1 MDSINHIG
9 ALQEY
14 VRKHIGGE
22 VKYEDIASA
31 GPDHI
36 KTFSIGAFLN
46 GTAYPPGEGRNKK
59 EARQK
64 AAKNAL
70 DALMQEPRDSAT
82 HTAEAPPSPAQSK
95 RITQVKYVCWL
106 NEYGNE
112 NRLIVKVV
120 ESPFWGPG
128 DALQRCH
135 FLVGDKEYPE
145 GTGRNKKEAKEAAA
159 KLVYLEVHGSEM
171 SEPGEERRRF
181 PSGPSPEES
190 SQSNVSDI
198 SGNTNQLSI
207 TATGESVVG
216 INYIGLINGYC
227 QDKKIQCDY
236 ILDHRDGP
244 AHKPHFVYKLVID
257 KKECF
262 IGEGGSVKKAQ
273 QHAAQQAWSALHG
286 HSDWSSKAT
295 SEAED
300 NVQTKPSNSQS
311 TVVTKTG
318 IHSASASEWVV
329 FADPSNPPN
338 DQIQSPDSKSRV
350 RIAANFQNMRR
361 NSMEHPR
368 NFKVAEASQ
377 GKRKTASRFKSEF
390 ESIQRLGKGTFGRV
404 FKARQVLDKK
414 YFAIKIVT
422 WKAQAQKEV
431 EVLSGLDHCNIV
443 RYYTCWLEDD
453 LYELESGAGSS
464 SGSYST
470 ESLSGKKY
478 LYIQMELCDTTL
490 QSWIEARNKDED
502 PKRRVDS
509 LTLAQQIVSGVEYFH
524 SKNLIHRDLKPANI
538 MFRNDKIKIG
548 DFGLATED
556 SQGTEDPMER
566 TVGKGTKLYMAP
578 EQECETAYDR
588 KVDIFA
594 VGLIYFELLWKLPN
608 KMERNKIFKNIR
620 RRETPS
626 EFERKF
632 PSEDQIIK
640 SMLSEKPEDR
650 PEASVVKQNLEKFY
664 DNLLPKIEDIC
675 LRTV

>member
-14 VRKHIGGE
+14 AQSIGGE

-36 KTFSIGAFLN
+36 KTFSVGAFLN

-95 RITQVKYVCWL
+95 RITQVDYVSWL

-120 ESPFWGPG
+120 ESPVRGPG
-128 DALQRCH
+128 DALQHRH
-135 FLVGDKEYPE
+135 FLVGGKEYPE

-273 QHAAQQAWSALHG
+273 QHAAQQAWSALRG
-286 HSDWSSKAT
+286 HSDWSSK
-295 SEAED
+295 
-300 NVQTKPSNSQS
+300 
-311 TVVTKTG
+311 
-318 IHSASASEWVV
+318 
-329 FADPSNPPN
+329 
-338 DQIQSPDSKSRV
+338 IQSPDSKSRV

-377 GKRKTASRFKSEF
+377 GKRKTASSLQRFKSEF
-390 ESIQRLGKGTFGRV
+390 EAIQRLGKGTFGRV

-464 SGSYST
+464 SGSQNTDKVSSTPASST
-470 ESLSGKKY
+470 EGLSGKKH

-548 DFGLATED
+548 DFGLVTED

-566 TVGKGTKLYMAP
+566 TVGLGTALYMAP

-594 VGLIYFELLWKLPN
+594 VGLIYFELLWKLSTRSETY
-608 KMERNKIFKNIR
+608 KASVMDVR